1 MSMKKVEQFFKLIEG
16 NEVLAKRL
24 AKINEELKS
33 ESEEFLNCEQAINE
47 KIIPFAE
54 ENGISFTAKD
64 FLDYTNSKLPP
75 ELTRED
81 LLNVSGGVSPKTFAI
96 TLGALLTLPVASGSL
111 MSFADDGIGGSAPQ
125 QTQTQAAAQ
134 NAADNEATEKKE
146 YNKFGDKLWNFST
159 WSKIGKHIYREM
171 EKARFKIDNLSN
183 KEAALSEIK
192 AYVDGAETKF
202 NESSE
207 EKKQYDK
214 IKKAYDNYSI
224 VNIASVFEDAEK
236 EAEEAAKKETETPQ
250 EAEQKTFKYEPL
262 YFSSHRSDES
272 VKNNLVD
279 FIIGNN
285 IKSPDQIDNLLAFI
299 DDASRVVPKI
309 KVHNVAV
316 SKDGTVKIGEKSYSF
331 NGELQ
336 DSTQNPAFELISD
349 IADKASANIVE
360 EVPQK
365 TFKYEQLS
373 FSSHRSDESIKNN
386 LVNFIIGNNIKSHD
400 QIDNFLAFLDDASR
414 VAPKIDIS
422 RNETYEDEKLYFFD
436 KELQDSDQG
445 SALELIKEVPQG
457 VKSAVKN
464 YYTPLSVK
472 EENEGEKNPDEK
484 SDYLYEVTKFIQ
496 SIKDLPKG
504 FNLGDLIWDIENLL
518 DEVKET
524 RVNSYK
530 VQHLRNLY
538 NEYEKNYS
546 DKDFTPSPEGAS
558 LGEQINNVYEFI
570 SSSFDVTKKTEED
583 LKDEAR
589 AILSRAIDP
598 NTGEIREDLYIN
610 LVGKEN
616 FERILEDLEKISDRK
631 TWREEMKK
639 LNEEENNFISK
650 VEKIRKHYDLNYA
663 NQQYWN
669 SNNFENLSPIEQLNN
684 LYSVVSKC
692 ESIFDVHEDTVKALR
707 KNIEIFIEETWNAR
721 DKVLELSGTL
731 NTEILKE
738 LNTVKEFAERSGIPF
753 VARLNK
759 VPNNPKVAEI
769 FDSLLKTSRKINTT
783 NDLSN
788 KDAKEFKE
796 WSELLARN
804 YYNPRLGAF
813 EVPGAKGINGRQII
827 DVCKNSG
834 IKLKVGDNNP
844 VTQKNNIEGR
854 FNKLAWVLN
863 RASSVDDLTDLE
875 GIKKEL
881 QDLVD
886 QFYNAKEK
894 RFVIPVTELRENKMV
909 VVETVLPPNVQKI
922 IDECERRLGIK
933 LKIDV
938 KELSEKLSNDQKFL
952 YLEKI
957 ARKINNTD
965 DLTETGKKVVE
976 SEGTKLIKFLQTIKN
991 SVNSEQYKKYVQLY
1005 NRSELKRVYENSMSW
1020 PIIYFSPDKEMSQM
1034 GKIDYFAKV
1043 LKMHFTN
1050 GRKFEDPNDSE
1061 ENFEGKRRTDAHE
1074 DFIYDV
1080 LKLGDTHYNAKTGE
1094 FKITDGSYDKV
1105 TDEENAKY
1113 NINTVKNFYKII
1125 TIGDSNTQIEAM
1137 KLIEYNSSNWTLA
1150 GTAQN
1155 LVKQLEEEDWNWAK
1169 FSPETLPNLISDL
1182 RKVVSR
1188 IERGINELYYL
1199 NDAWFGTNE
1208 NRSIESKDLKKL
1220 IEVLDDYNSW
1230 L

>member
-24 AKINEELKS
+24 AKINEELKN

-125 QTQTQAAAQ
+125 QVQTQAATQ
-134 NAADNEATEKKE
+134 NAAND
-146 YNKFGDKLWNFST
+146 
-159 WSKIGKHIYREM
+159 
-171 EKARFKIDNLSN
+171 
-183 KEAALSEIK
+183 
-192 AYVDGAETKF
+192 
-202 NESSE
+202 
-207 EKKQYDK
+207 
-214 IKKAYDNYSI
+214 
-224 VNIASVFEDAEK
+224 
-236 EAEEAAKKETETPQ
+236 

-262 YFSSHRSDES
+262 WFSGHRSDES

-299 DDASRVVPKI
+299 DDASRVAPKI
-309 KVHNVAV
+309 KIHNVAV
-316 SKDGTVKIGEKSYSF
+316 SKDGTVKVGEKSYSF
-331 NGELQ
+331 NSELQ

-472 EENEGEKNPDEK
+472 EENEGEKNPNEK

-524 RVNSYK
+524 KVNSYK
-530 VQHLRNLY
+530 VQHLCNLY

-546 DKDFTPSPEGAS
+546 AKDFTPSPEDAS
-558 LGEQINNVYEFI
+558 LEEQINNVYEFI
-570 SSSFDVTKKTEED
+570 SSSFDVTKKTEEA
-583 LKDEAR
+583 LKDAER
-589 AILSRAIDP
+589 DILRKAIAP

-663 NQQYWN
+663 VRDF
-669 SNNFENLSPIEQLNN
+669 SSSRSFENLSPIEQLNN

-759 VPNNPKVAEI
+759 VPNNPKVAEV

-788 KDAKEFKE
+788 KDAKEYKE
-796 WSELLARN
+796 WVEFLARH

-881 QDLVD
+881 QDLVNEY
-886 QFYNAKEK
+886 YNANNKKDNANNKKDNANNNEDKKE
-894 RFVIPVTELRENKMV
+894 RFEIIEDTKERFEIPITESRGNEIVLV
-909 VVETVLPPNVQKI
+909 GTVSPQNGQTI
-922 IDECERRLGIK
+922 INECKRLGIE

-938 KELSEKLSNDQKFL
+938 KKFPEGLSDEQKFL

-965 DLTETGKKVVE
+965 DLTETGKKVFE
-976 SEGTKLIKFLQTIKN
+976 SEGIKLIKELGKN
-991 SVNSEQYKKYVQLY
+991 KNNSQYREIYNKSYLKK
-1005 NRSELKRVYENSMSW
+1005 VYENSISW
-1020 PIIYFSPDKEMSQM
+1020 PLIYARPDKEMSQM
-1034 GKIDYFAKV
+1034 SKINYFAKV
-1043 LKMHFTN
+1043 LKMCVKD
-1050 GRKFEDPNDSE
+1050 GRKFEKQEDQKVLKENAEDGKKFGGE
-1061 ENFEGKRRTDAHE
+1061 EE
-1074 DFIYDV
+1074 FISDV
-1080 LKLGDTHYNAKTGE
+1080 LKLGGTRYNAKTGE
-1094 FKITDGSYDKV
+1094 FKITDGSYDRK
-1105 TDEENAKY
+1105 TDKANDNA

-1125 TIGDSNTQIEAM
+1125 TGGDPNTQIKAAV
-1137 KLIEYNSSNWTLA
+1137 KIREYKNSGWTLS
-1150 GTAQN
+1150 GRAQS
-1155 LVKQLEEEDWNWAK
+1155 LLDQLEAQDWNWAA

-1182 RKVVSR
+1182 RKVVPK
-1188 IERGINELYYL
+1188 IEKGRNNLYYL

-1208 NRSIESKDLKKL
+1208 NRSIESKDLEKL